1 MSNWSYGTSTKW
13 ENNYPQCSSKNN
25 NIQSPINIITNN
37 IKSECA
43 SKCQLTIK
51 YRPSKCYLTNDHNTI
66 TIKYDPGSYII
77 YQNNWYELSHAKIH
91 VPSLHAV
98 DGEHFRAEIDLY
110 HCTDR
115 QCDSGVVLAIFLEIG
130 PDYGS
135 SVEFLSQFI
144 NQAPTNDTFI
154 EKEISVSPDWNIVSL
169 IPEDRT
175 CVVYEGSLP
184 HPPCSTGWTWI
195 IFNHP
200 TNAGTTILKTLNHN
214 IVVKLG
220 ENIRRPIPQMDDR
233 IIYRIPGDW
242 VKVFE
247 EKPKNK
253 KVKLDQEQTKSIV
266 GTPSWKNKDNLETPS
281 SLQSSYWSQLFQQ
294 YQEKIKG
301 ILVFIT
307 LILFIILSIQ
317 ITKYII
323 RNDILNNYFVTKGV
337 NDTGPRTNA
346 NGNLTNGGNINGNTG
361 VNPIVN
367 TGANPGA
374 NPRVNNGG
382 NTGVNTSGNTR
393 VNNSGNTGVNTS
405 VNTGGNTRVN
415 TGSNTGGNTRV
426 NNGGNTRVNNG
437 GNTGVTSNVIK
448 NNNVPK

>member
-1 MSNWSYGTSTKW
+1 MSNWSYGTSTRW

-25 NIQSPINIITNN
+25 NIQSPINIITNK
-37 IKSECA
+37 IRSECA

-91 VPSLHAV
+91 VPSLHSV

-130 PDYGS
+130 ADYGS
-135 SVEFLSQFI
+135 SVDFLNQFI

-154 EKEISVSPDWNIVSL
+154 EREVSVSPDWNIVNL

-175 CVVYEGSLP
+175 CVVYQGSLP
-184 HPPCSTGWTWI
+184 HPPCSAGWTWI

-220 ENIRRPIPQMDDR
+220 ENIRRPIPQMENR
-233 IIYRIPGDW
+233 VIYRIPGDW

-247 EKPKNK
+247 ERPRKKSKPAITTN
-253 KVKLDQEQTKSIV
+253 DNIN
-266 GTPSWKNKDNLETPS
+266 PPWKNNDENKNSIT
-281 SLQSSYWSQLFQQ
+281 SLKNNYWSNLFKE
-294 YQEKIKG
+294 YQDKIKG
-301 ILVFIT
+301 FLVFIT
-307 LILFIILSIQ
+307 LVLFIILSVQ
-317 ITKYII
+317 FTKYII
-323 RNDILNNYFVTKGV
+323 RNDILNSYFVSNTNNTNNTNNTYGV
-337 NDTGPRTNA
+337 NTN
-346 NGNLTNGGNINGNTG
+346 TTGNTG
-361 VNPIVN
+361 FINNQTMVNETLKNN
-367 TGANPGA
+367 TLK
-374 NPRVNNGG
+374 
-382 NTGVNTSGNTR
+382 
-393 VNNSGNTGVNTS
+393 NNSMNTQGNKINIQ
-405 VNTGGNTRVN
+405 R
-415 TGSNTGGNTRV
+415 
-426 NNGGNTRVNNG
+426 
-437 GNTGVTSNVIK
+437 
-448 NNNVPK
+448 